1 MYKNYASWK
10 PSTVQGSI
18 DNSNCIPEKSF
29 ITQTDTNPN
38 NFSAEITLQEENSS
52 YDKSFNT
59 DLESPQK
66 QLISLPEETS
76 DVGSDESYSHKNKS
90 EQDKFKEPVPH
101 LKLLNQNQKTEI
113 FKIVSDKIDSLYTQ
127 ITLDSIQE
135 KKEENFLGKKRNKTR
150 RPRKD
155 NNDNIRKKIK
165 RGFLNASLIK
175 KLNDK
180 LKNIGSK
187 LYFERFPCNFACDV
201 HKKRNKEILDMKLK
215 DIFEKEELY
224 MNETDK
230 GKLNYL
236 HNLKV
241 VQSQEIRQNKGIKN
255 ILNMTFVALYKEY
268 INSNEFETEETA
280 RLKKKKMKDAYIQN
294 YKIIAKGLIE
304 FFDS

>member
-1 MYKNYASWK
+1 MHKNYVLWK

-18 DNSNCIPEKSF
+18 DNSNGIPVESF
-29 ITQTDTNPN
+29 KTQNDTNIN
-38 NFSAEITLQEENSS
+38 SFSAVITPQEEYLLNEK
-52 YDKSFNT
+52 YFNA
-59 DLESPQK
+59 DSESPQK
-66 QLISLPEETS
+66 QPIDLTEEISEIS
-76 DVGSDESYSHKNKS
+76 YDELYFQKNKS
-90 EQDKFKEPVPH
+90 KQDKFQKPVPH
-101 LKLLNQNQKTEI
+101 LKSSNKKKKKKV
-113 FKIVSDKIDSLYTQ
+113 FKVVSDKNDSLYTQ
-127 ITLDSIQE
+127 INLDSIQE
-135 KKEENFLGKKRNKTR
+135 KKKENLLGKKRNRTR

-155 NNDNIRKKIK
+155 NKDNIRKKIK

-180 LKNIGSK
+180 LKNIGSN
-187 LYFERFPCNFACDV
+187 LYFERFPCNFASDV
-201 HKKRNKEILDMKLK
+201 HKKRNKKILDMKLK

-224 MNETDK
+224 KDETDK

-236 HNLKV
+236 HNMKV
-241 VQSQEIRQNKGIKN
+241 VQSEEIRQNKVLKN
-255 ILNMTFVALYKEY
+255 ILNMSFVKLYQEY